1 MKQYSYYHRLTFF
14 LMPMAITMLVLV
26 YAYRETAQIL
36 LSQWLNND
44 DFSHG
49 ILVIPLVGY
58 LIYRRKDAL
67 VRTPI
72 RTEWRILP
80 LLLLPA
86 LVYAIGELGADVFMI
101 RVSIFLFILAL
112 VAFFY
117 GLELVKKLRFP
128 LLFLFLA
135 LPLPGFVYRNITFP
149 LQILSS
155 DLSVKTLYYLGIL
168 AYREGNVIDLGFT
181 KLQVVEACNGLRF
194 ILPMLTLGV
203 LFAFWR
209 PQPWWKRL
217 VLIGTTLPLSI
228 LANVIRIAG
237 TGIAASH
244 WGEEAA
250 QGFFHGFSGW
260 AVFMLAFALFAG
272 IGFLLNRIPSKAAP
286 TIREAKVAPVYN
298 LKSVVQ
304 RSPSLLAI
312 AVALATILA
321 TPPIVRHLGS
331 VPPLALK
338 KPLSEFPMQL
348 FGWQGKRGTMDEEI
362 WDRVGA
368 QDYVIVDYV
377 SDSGMALNFYSAYYE
392 YQRKAGDFV
401 HTPRLCLPGA
411 GWFIQQEARRA
422 LAFEGGTGDGDA
434 LKFNEM
440 VVSKGSDAML
450 VYFWY
455 QGRGRNFTSEYL
467 AKFYLMWDG
476 LFRRRTDGALV
487 RLVMNIPDPSKAEL
501 IRETM
506 DKFALAV
513 SRELDLYLP

>member
-1 MKQYSYYHRLTFF
+1 MKPLNYNRRLTYF
-14 LMPMAITMLVLV
+14 MVPMAITMLVLV
-26 YAYRETAQIL
+26 YSYWETAQIL
-36 LSQWLNND
+36 LQQWLNND

-49 ILVIPLVGY
+49 ILIIPLAGY
-58 LIYRRKDAL
+58 LMYRHKEVLA
-67 VRTPI
+67 RTPI
-72 RTEWRILP
+72 RTQWRALP

-86 LVYAIGELGADVFMI
+86 FVYAIGELGADVFMI
-101 RVSIFLFILAL
+101 RVSIFLFVIVLAT
-112 VAFFY
+112 FFY
-117 GLELVKKLRFP
+117 GLELVKALRFP

-155 DLSVKTLYYLGIL
+155 DLSVKALYYLGIL

-217 VLIGTTLPLSI
+217 VLIATTLPLSI

-237 TGIAASH
+237 TGIASSY
-244 WGEEAA
+244 WGEAAA

-260 AVFMLAFALFAG
+260 VVFMLAFALYAG
-272 IGFLLNRIPSKAAP
+272 IGFVLNRIPSKKEASAD
-286 TIREAKVAPVYN
+286 EAKLAPAGDAAGV
-298 LKSVVQ
+298 LQ
-304 RSPSLLAI
+304 HSPSLLAI
-312 AVALATILA
+312 AVALAAILL
-321 TPPIVRHLGS
+321 TPPIVRHLGA
-331 VPPLALK
+331 VPPVAIK
-338 KPLSEFPMQL
+338 KPLAEFPLEL
-348 FGWQGKRGTMDEEI
+348 FGWQGRRGAMDEAI

-368 QDYVIVDYV
+368 QEYVIVDYV
-377 SDSGMALNFYSAYYE
+377 SPGGAGLNFYTAYYE

-411 GWFIQQEARRA
+411 GWFIQEEARRA
-422 LAFEGGTGDGDA
+422 LPLEGGNGAT

-440 VVSKGSDAML
+440 VVNKGGDTML
-450 VYFWY
+450 VYFWF

-487 RLVMNIPDPSKAEL
+487 RLVMSVPDSKKIEPS
-501 IRETM
+501 RETM

-513 SRELDLYLP
+513 AKELGLYLP

>member
-1 MKQYSYYHRLTFF
+1 MNRYKNYYKPAFF
-14 LMPMAITMLVLV
+14 MLPMVITVLVLV
-26 YAYRETAQIL
+26 YSYWETARIL
-36 LSQWLNND
+36 LSQWLHND

-49 ILVIPLVGY
+49 ILIIPLAGY
-58 LIYRRKDAL
+58 LVYRQKERLA
-67 VRTPI
+67 RTPI
-72 RTEWRILP
+72 RTDWRALP
-80 LLLLPA
+80 LLFLPA

-101 RVSIFLFILAL
+101 RVSIFLFVVVLAI
-112 VAFFY
+112 FFY
-117 GLELVKKLRFP
+117 GLELVKALRFP

-155 DLSVKTLYYLGIL
+155 DLSVKTLHALGIL

-181 KLQVVEACNGLRF
+181 QLQVVEACNGLRF
-194 ILPMLTLGV
+194 ILPMLTLGI

-209 PQPWWKRL
+209 PLPWWKRL
-217 VLIGTTLPLSI
+217 VLVATTLPLSI

-237 TGIAASH
+237 TGIASSY
-244 WGEEAA
+244 WGQEAA

-260 AVFMLAFALFAG
+260 AVFMLAFALYAG
-272 IGFLLNRIPSKAAP
+272 IGFVLNRIPSKNTASD
-286 TIREAKVAPVYN
+286 REVKTGTAGDDGGG
-298 LKSVVQ
+298 LQ

-312 AVALATILA
+312 AVALATILV

-331 VPPLALK
+331 VPAIALK
-338 KPLSEFPMQL
+338 KPLAEFPMEL
-348 FGWQGKRGTMDEEI
+348 LGWQGRRGTMEEAI

-368 QDYVIVDYV
+368 QDYIIVDYV
-377 SDSGMALNFYSAYYE
+377 SPGGAPLNFYTAYYE

-411 GWFIQQEARRA
+411 GWFIQEEARRT
-422 LAFEGGTGDGDA
+422 LAFESGSGKT
-434 LKFNEM
+434 LEFNEM
-440 VVSKGSDAML
+440 VVNKGGATLL
-450 VYFWY
+450 VYFWF
-455 QGRGRNFTSEYL
+455 QGRGRNFTSEYM

-487 RLVMNIPDPSKAEL
+487 RLVMSIPDSKKIEPS
-501 IRETM
+501 RETM

-513 SRELDLYLP
+513 AQELGLHLP